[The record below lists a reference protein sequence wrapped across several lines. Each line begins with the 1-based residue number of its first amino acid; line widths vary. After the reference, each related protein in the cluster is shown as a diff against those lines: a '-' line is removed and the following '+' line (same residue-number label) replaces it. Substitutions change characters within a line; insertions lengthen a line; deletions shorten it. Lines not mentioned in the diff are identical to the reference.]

1 MFKSAIRLSEHDNV
15 AIVKIAR
22 KVNDV
27 VDSAFPIIVR
37 TQIPAMHKVALIDIA
52 KGEPIKR
59 YNQTIGFAI
68 KTILAGDH
76 VHSHNCSSGVQ
87 DEDYAFCS
95 EKIEQLYVP
104 VGARRTFKGYKR
116 ANGKVGTRNYIGI
129 ITSVNCSATVARYIA
144 DAFNRSDLLKGFPN
158 IDGVVPLVH
167 NTGCGMSNQ
176 GEGYDM
182 INRVLQGYAAHP
194 NFGGVMLVGLGCE
207 VMQVATLMKRGGYS
221 DSKVFKHFI
230 IQDEGG
236 SAKTVERGIEA
247 IKEMLPVV
255 NSFERTT
262 SSASELVIALQCGGS
277 DAYSGISANP
287 ALGRAV
293 DLLVAEGGTAILSET
308 TEIYGAEHML
318 TRRAVSGKVGEA
330 LLERIEWWK
339 EYAGKHGDAID
350 NNPSPGNKAGG
361 LTTILEKS
369 LGAQAK
375 GGNTNLAAVY
385 KYAEPVTE
393 RGLVFMDSPGY
404 DPMSVTG
411 QVASGATVVCFTT
424 GRGSAFGFKPSPT
437 IKLAT
442 NTALYERQKSD
453 MDINCG
459 PVVEGELT
467 LDQMG
472 AHIFDKI
479 IAVASGE
486 QSKSET
492 FGYGDNEFLP
502 WQIHVNL

>member
-1 MFKSAIRLSEHDNV
+1 MSAIRLHDMDNV
-15 AIVKIAR
+15 AIVKCAKKAGDIIDA
-22 KVNDV
+22 
-27 VDSAFPIIVR
+27 AFPIGL
-37 TQIPAMHKVALIDIA
+37 QAAIPAMHKVALTDIDEGSA
-52 KGEPIKR
+52 IKR
-59 YNQTIGFAI
+59 YGQTIGFAI
-68 KTILAGDH
+68 SDIAAGDH
-76 VHSHNCSSGVQ
+76 VHNHNCSTGVQ
-87 DEDYAFCS
+87 DEDYAFCT
-95 EKIEQLYVP
+95 ETIEQVYVP
-104 VGARRTFKGYKR
+104 AEEQRTFMGYKR
-116 ANGKVGTRNYIGI
+116 ASGKVGTRNYIGI

-144 DAFNRSDLLKGFPN
+144 DAFNRTDILKDYPN
-158 IDGVVPLVH
+158 IGGVVPLVH

-182 INRVLQGYAAHP
+182 INRVVQGYATHP

-207 VMQVATLMKRGGYS
+207 IMQVAGIMERGGFK
-221 DSKVFKHFI
+221 DSKAFKHFI

-247 IKEMLPVV
+247 IKDMLPVV
-255 NSFERTT
+255 NEFKREPVPV
-262 SSASELVIALQCGGS
+262 SEITLALQCGGS
-277 DAYSGISANP
+277 DAYSGMTANP
-287 ALGRAV
+287 ALGKAV

-308 TEIYGAEHML
+308 PEIYGAEHML
-318 TRRAVSGKVGEA
+318 TRRATSRKVGEA
-330 LLERIEWWK
+330 LLERIAWWK
-339 EYAGKHGDAID
+339 DYAAKHGDAID

-375 GGNTNLAAVY
+375 GGSTSLNAVY
-385 KYAEPVTE
+385 RYAEPVTE
-393 RGLVFMDSPGY
+393 RGLVIVDSPGY

-442 NTALYERQKSD
+442 NNALYERQKGD

-459 PVVEGELT
+459 PVAEGELT

-472 AHIFDKI
+472 EIILEKV

-486 QSKSET
+486 QSKSEA

-502 WQIHVNL
+502 WQIHANL